1 MYCLWKEKRINIPSD
16 YWNLSLGDKIFLR
29 AFYEKEIEDKNNERK
44 EIRSNKIPVFL
55 TESI

>member
-1 MYCLWKEKRINIPSD
+1 M
-16 YWNLSLGDKIFLR
+16 GDKIFLR